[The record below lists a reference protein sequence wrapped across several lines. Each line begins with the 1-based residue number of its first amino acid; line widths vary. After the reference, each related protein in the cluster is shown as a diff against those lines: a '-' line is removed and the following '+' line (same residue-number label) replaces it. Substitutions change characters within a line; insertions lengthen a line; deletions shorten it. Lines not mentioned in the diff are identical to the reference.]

1 MAATITQHSH
11 RPNSVVAQFPDC
23 FLAFEIPANAT
34 FADLAERLA
43 AFEERMDEMPIAVA
57 VRPAA

>member
-1 MAATITQHSH
+1 MAATGTYAKH

-23 FLAFEIPANAT
+23 LLAFEIPGDAT
-34 FADLAERLA
+34 FADLAERIA
-43 AFEERMDEMPIAVA
+43 TFEERMDEMPIAVA